1 MRTQVAARRYATA
14 LYEEARAAGS
24 LSSVIEKLDS
34 VAALADTSKDFG
46 VFVKNPVI
54 SKEDKAAVIS
64 SLNDKGMLDGF
75 TCSFLV
81 MLAMKNRLELLDEI
95 TGYLKTL
102 AMEEKGEAVAEVT
115 SASELSADAVKKLEE
130 ALSGITGKKI
140 TVVVT
145 VDKNILGG
153 VVAQVGS
160 TLYDASIQGQINKI
174 RDRLI
179 S

>member
-1 MRTQVAARRYATA
+1 MRTQVAARRYASA

-24 LSSVIEKLDS
+24 ISSVIEKLDAVTS
-34 VAALADTSKDFG
+34 LADDSKDFG

-64 SLNDKGMLDGF
+64 RLNDKGMLDKF
-75 TCSFLV
+75 TGSFLV

-115 SASELSADAVKKLEE
+115 SAAELNAEAVKNLEE
-130 ALSGITGKKI
+130 ALSKITGKKI
-140 TVVVT
+140 TAVVT
-145 VDKNILGG
+145 VDKSILGG
-153 VVAQVGS
+153 VVAKIGS
-160 TLYDASIQGQINKI
+160 TLYDASIKGQINKI